1 MKIAGRVDKT
11 DRHLR
16 MYACCFS
23 NARKNLMIFL
33 CKNGKDICRGG
44 LVPSFIAF
52 WNKSMN
58 FAPRQFSLLTFL
70 ILSSGTVLQAQTD
83 KLHAVVEQ
91 LRAIDTRVKGYP
103 SGDVPATAQKLLPQF
118 KAGLREIIGR
128 TLNNNYSSSPEILHD
143 LILTDLKKAGIEALS
158 LAQRDGYYTAD
169 GDDFGYLYDV
179 TVRQPERH
187 PDLVAVVTNLTIPC
201 GSDAS
206 LNLYRRT
213 GATWQLIL
221 VAESNGYADISG
233 AQGSFQFAISPP
245 DDEGNW
251 FAAMADVDPWCSSN
265 WQQLRYKVLRP
276 GENFNHSQVLLDEH
290 TTVFLGVDQPYRLTV
305 NPHGFEIRSVGSQ
318 GLDDSILTRV
328 HVRKYEV
335 SGNRVT
341 RIPPLAL
348 APEDFL
354 DEWVEMKWESASTW
368 VSSTDAAKLQY
379 WHGRLSRDG
388 REKLDTEFAFVQPCP
403 AATNIS
409 KWQIGLQLEGTGE
422 HDLPGDLPDELFFT
436 ISKRDGSF
444 YVESIGKDRPPGCP
458 GDALPRGAREA
469 LP

>member
-1 MKIAGRVDKT
+1 
-11 DRHLR
+11 
-16 MYACCFS
+16 
-23 NARKNLMIFL
+23 MIFL
-33 CKNGKDICRGG
+33 SENGKDTCGGG

-58 FAPRQFSLLTFL
+58 FTPRLLSLLTFL
-70 ILSSGTVLQAQTD
+70 ILWPFTILQAQTD

-103 SGDVPATAQKLLPQF
+103 SGDVPPTAQKLLPQF
-118 KAGLREIIGR
+118 KSGLREIIVQ
-128 TLNNNYSSSPEILHD
+128 TLNSHSSSSPEILHD

-158 LAQRDGYYTAD
+158 LVQRDGYYTAD

-187 PDLVAVVTNLTIPC
+187 PDLMAVVTNLTIPC

-206 LNLYRRT
+206 LYLYRRT
-213 GATWQLIL
+213 WATWQLIL
-221 VAESNGYADISG
+221 VTESNGYADISG
-233 AQGSFQFAISPP
+233 AQGSFQFTISPP

-251 FAAMADVDPWCSSN
+251 FVVVADVNPWCSSN
-265 WQQLRYKVLRP
+265 WQQLRYKALRP
-276 GENFNHSQVLLDEH
+276 GDDVNHSVVLLDEH
-290 TTVFLGVDQPYRLTV
+290 SSIYLGTDQPYRLRV
-305 NPHGFEIRSVGSQ
+305 NPRGFEIRSVGSQ

-328 HVRKYEV
+328 HVQKYEV
-335 SGNRVT
+335 NGNHVT

-354 DEWVEMKWESASTW
+354 DEWIEMKWESASTW
-368 VSSTDAAKLQY
+368 VSSSDAAKLQY
-379 WHGRLSRDG
+379 WHGRLSKDG
-388 REKLDTEFAFVQPCP
+388 REKLDTEFDFVQPCKT
-403 AATNIS
+403 AENVA

-422 HDLPGDLPDELFFT
+422 HDLPRDLPDELFFT
-436 ISKRDGSF
+436 VSKRDGAF
-444 YVESIGKDRPPGCP
+444 YVENVAKDRPPGCP
-458 GDALPRGAREA
+458 GNALPRGARDA

>member
-1 MKIAGRVDKT
+1 
-11 DRHLR
+11 
-16 MYACCFS
+16 
-23 NARKNLMIFL
+23 
-33 CKNGKDICRGG
+33 
-44 LVPSFIAF
+44 
-52 WNKSMN
+52 MN
-58 FAPRQFSLLTFL
+58 FTPRLFALLTFL
-70 ILSSGTVLQAQTD
+70 ILSCGAVLQAQAD
-83 KLHAVVEQ
+83 KLQAVVEQ
-91 LRAIDTRVKGYP
+91 LRAIDTRSKGNP
-103 SGDVPATAQKLLPQF
+103 SGAVPPSAQKLLPQL

-128 TLNNNYSSSPEILHD
+128 TINEHYSSSPEILHD
-143 LILTDLKKAGIEALS
+143 NVLSDLKKAGMEALS
-158 LAQRDGYYTAD
+158 RVQRDGYYTAD
-169 GDDFGYLYDV
+169 GDDFGYLSDV

-213 GATWQLIL
+213 GTTWQLIL

-245 DDEGNW
+245 DGEGNW
-251 FAAMADVDPWCSSN
+251 FVVAADVNPWCSSN

-276 GENFNHSQVLLDEH
+276 GEDPHHSQVLLDEH
-290 TTVFLGVDQPYRLTV
+290 TTVYLGVDQPYRLTV
-305 NPHGFEIRSVGSQ
+305 SPGGFEIRNVASQ
-318 GLDDSILTRV
+318 GLDDSIMTRL
-328 HVRKYEV
+328 HVQKYEV
-335 SGNRVT
+335 NGDRVT
-341 RIPPLAL
+341 RVRPLAL

-368 VSSTDAAKLQY
+368 ASSTDAGKLQY
-379 WHGRLSRDG
+379 WHSQLSKDG
-388 REKLDTEFAFVQPCP
+388 RAKLDTEFAFVQPCP
-403 AATNIS
+403 GAANVS

-436 ISKRDGSF
+436 ISKRDGAF

-458 GDALPRGAREA
+458 GEALPRGARDA

>member
-1 MKIAGRVDKT
+1 
-11 DRHLR
+11 
-16 MYACCFS
+16 
-23 NARKNLMIFL
+23 MIFL
-33 CKNGKDICRGG
+33 SENGKDTCGGG

-58 FAPRQFSLLTFL
+58 FTPRLLSLLTFL
-70 ILSSGTVLQAQTD
+70 ILWPFTILQAQTD

-103 SGDVPATAQKLLPQF
+103 SGDVPPTAQKLLPQF
-118 KAGLREIIGR
+118 KSGLREIIVQ
-128 TLNNNYSSSPEILHD
+128 TLNSHSSSSPEILHD

-158 LAQRDGYYTAD
+158 LVQRDGYYTAD

-187 PDLVAVVTNLTIPC
+187 PDLMAVVTNLTIPC

-206 LNLYRRT
+206 LYLYRRT

-221 VAESNGYADISG
+221 VTESNGYADISG
-233 AQGSFQFAISPP
+233 AQGSFQFTISPP

-251 FAAMADVDPWCSSN
+251 FVVVADVNPWCSSN
-265 WQQLRYKVLRP
+265 WQQLRYKALRP
-276 GENFNHSQVLLDEH
+276 GDDVNHSVVLLDEH
-290 TTVFLGVDQPYRLTV
+290 SSIYLGTDQPYRLRV
-305 NPHGFEIRSVGSQ
+305 NPRGFEIRSVGSQ

-328 HVRKYEV
+328 HVQKYEV
-335 SGNRVT
+335 NGNHVT

-354 DEWVEMKWESASTW
+354 DEWIEMKWESASTW
-368 VSSTDAAKLQY
+368 VSSSDAAKLQY
-379 WHGRLSRDG
+379 WHGRLSKDG
-388 REKLDTEFAFVQPCP
+388 REKLDTEFDFVQPCKT
-403 AATNIS
+403 AENVA

-422 HDLPGDLPDELFFT
+422 HDLPRDLPDELFFT
-436 ISKRDGSF
+436 VSKRDGAF
-444 YVESIGKDRPPGCP
+444 YVENVAKDRPPGCP
-458 GDALPRGAREA
+458 GNALPRGARDA

>member
-1 MKIAGRVDKT
+1 
-11 DRHLR
+11 
-16 MYACCFS
+16 MYARCFF

-33 CKNGKDICRGG
+33 SENAKDVSRGE
-44 LVPSFIAF
+44 LVPPFIAF

-58 FAPRQFSLLTFL
+58 FTPRVFSLLALLIIAPFTFL
-70 ILSSGTVLQAQTD
+70 HAQAD
-83 KLHAVVEQ
+83 KLQAVVEQ
-91 LRAIDTRVKGYP
+91 LRAIDTGGKRNP
-103 SGDVPATAQKLLPQF
+103 SGEVPPTAQKLLPRF
-118 KAGLREIIGR
+118 KSGLREIIGR
-128 TLNNNYSSSPEILHD
+128 ALNDHSSSSPETLHK
-143 LILTDLKKAGIEALS
+143 LILADLKKAGIEALS
-158 LAQRDGYYTAD
+158 LVQRDGYYTAD

-179 TVRQPERH
+179 TVHQPERH
-187 PDLVAVVTNLTIPC
+187 PDLMAVVANLTIPC

-221 VAESNGYADISG
+221 VAESNGYVEISG

-251 FAAMADVDPWCSSN
+251 FVVTADVNPWCSSN
-265 WQQLRYKVLRP
+265 WQQLRYKVVRP
-276 GENFNHSQVLLDEH
+276 GAEANRSLVLLDEH
-290 TTVFLGVDQPYRLTV
+290 SSIYLGTDQPYRLV
-305 NPHGFEIRSVGSQ
+305 ANPSGFEIRSVASQ
-318 GLDDSILTRV
+318 GLDESILTRV

-335 SGNRVT
+335 SGNQVT

-368 VSSTDAAKLQY
+368 VSSSDAAKLQY
-379 WHGRLSRDG
+379 WHGRLSKDG
-388 REKLDTEFAFVQPCP
+388 REKLDTEFDFVQPCKSVENV
-403 AATNIS
+403 A
-409 KWQIGLQLEGTGE
+409 KWQIGLLLEGTGE

-436 ISKRDGSF
+436 ISKRDGAF
-444 YVESIGKDRPPGCP
+444 YVEDVAKDRPPGCP
-458 GDALPRGAREA
+458 GDALPRGARDA

>member
-1 MKIAGRVDKT
+1 
-11 DRHLR
+11 
-16 MYACCFS
+16 
-23 NARKNLMIFL
+23 
-33 CKNGKDICRGG
+33 
-44 LVPSFIAF
+44 
-52 WNKSMN
+52 MN
-58 FAPRQFSLLTFL
+58 FTPRLFALLTLL
-70 ILSSGTVLQAQTD
+70 ILSWGTVLQAQAD
-83 KLHAVVEQ
+83 KLQAVVEQ
-91 LRAIDTRVKGYP
+91 LRAIDTRVKGTP
-103 SGDVPATAQKLLPQF
+103 STDVPPSAQKLLPQL

-128 TLNNNYSSSPEILHD
+128 TINEHYSSSPEILHD
-143 LILTDLKKAGIEALS
+143 IVLSDLKKAGMEALS
-158 LAQRDGYYTAD
+158 RVQRDGYYTAD
-169 GDDFGYLYDV
+169 GDDFGYLSDV

-213 GATWQLIL
+213 GTTWQLIL

-245 DDEGNW
+245 DGEGNW
-251 FAAMADVDPWCSSN
+251 FVVTADVNPWCSSN

-276 GENFNHSQVLLDEH
+276 GEDPHHSQVLLDEH
-290 TTVFLGVDQPYRLTV
+290 TTIYLGVDQAYRLTV
-305 NPHGFEIRSVGSQ
+305 NPGGFEIRNVAAQ
-318 GLDDSILTRV
+318 GLDDSIMTRV
-328 HVRKYEV
+328 HAQKYEV
-335 SGNRVT
+335 KGNRVT
-341 RIPPLAL
+341 RVPPLAL

-379 WHGRLSRDG
+379 WHNRLSKEARA
-388 REKLDTEFAFVQPCP
+388 KLDTEFAFVQPCP
-403 AATNIS
+403 AAENIS
-409 KWQIGLQLEGTGE
+409 KWQIGLQVEGTGE

-436 ISKRDGSF
+436 ISKRDGAF

-458 GDALPRGAREA
+458 GEALPRGARDP